1 MKFEPAGDG
10 EVLENTVLDQ
20 LREGIAMEMYNSD
33 ESIRDFARACLNHC
47 LELGQLV
54 FFLYKHMILKQYDGW
69 FYDIFQEFF
78 NAEFKGGFKAKGI
91 IYQDH
96 LINDMVASSL
106 KWNGEFVWACKNY
119 DGDVQSDIITQG
131 FGSLGMIISFLM
143 APAGKTVE
151 AEAAHGTVTHHYR

>member
-1 MKFEPAGDG
+1 
-10 EVLENTVLDQ
+10 
-20 LREGIAMEMYNSD
+20 
-33 ESIRDFARACLNHC
+33 
-47 LELGQLV
+47 
-54 FFLYKHMILKQYDGW
+54 MILKQYDGW
-69 FYDIFQEFF
+69 FYDIFQEIF
-78 NAEFKGGFKAKGI
+78 NAKFKGGFKAKGI

-143 APAGKTVE
+143 ALAGKTVE

>member
-1 MKFEPAGDG
+1 MTAGFTIFFKKF
-10 EVLENTVLDQ
+10 LMQN
-20 LREGIAMEMYNSD
+20 
-33 ESIRDFARACLNHC
+33 
-47 LELGQLV
+47 
-54 FFLYKHMILKQYDGW
+54 LKR
-69 FYDIFQEFF
+69 FS
-78 NAEFKGGFKAKGI
+78 KGI

>member
-1 MKFEPAGDG
+1 MTAGF
-10 EVLENTVLDQ
+10 T
-20 LREGIAMEMYNSD
+20 I
-33 ESIRDFARACLNHC
+33 
-47 LELGQLV
+47 
-54 FFLYKHMILKQYDGW
+54 FFKEI
-69 FYDIFQEFF
+69 F
-78 NAEFKGGFKAKGI
+78 NAEFKGDFKAKGI

-106 KWNGEFVWACKNY
+106 KWNGEFVWTCKNY

-151 AEAAHGTVTHHYR
+151 AEATHGNVIDHYR